1 MKRENKEFQGILKDK
16 ELFMIEDALENY
28 LTRGDITE
36 KEIKDG
42 KALIVKLYDFWE
54 AKQSDV
60 RGYQKVAPIQP
71 IINKHFK

>member
-1 MKRENKEFQGILKDK
+1 MKRENKEFQGVLKDK

-54 AKQSDV
+54 VK
-60 RGYQKVAPIQP
+60 
-71 IINKHFK
+71 